1 MVQRSLIAWD
11 SEEGFF
17 EREPP
22 ECGGT
27 LHGGEYNNKIE
38 QLPLKKLLLC
48 AAFFVYITIN
58 P

>member
-38 QLPLKKLLLC
+38 
-48 AAFFVYITIN
+48 
-58 P
+58 